1 MSISSNYSE
10 EALVGR
16 ESLFRQKLSQLR
28 TTGEIRRM
36 AVSSKQTGF
45 KEMENRI

>member
-16 ESLFRQKLSQLR
+16 ESLFRRKLSQLR
-28 TTGEIRRM
+28 TTGEIKR
-36 AVSSKQTGF
+36 SDSK
-45 KEMENRI
+45 